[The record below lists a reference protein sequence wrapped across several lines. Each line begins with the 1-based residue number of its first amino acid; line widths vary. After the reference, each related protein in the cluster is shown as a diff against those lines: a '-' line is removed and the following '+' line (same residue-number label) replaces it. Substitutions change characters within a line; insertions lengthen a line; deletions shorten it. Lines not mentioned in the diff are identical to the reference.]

1 MNNKESNKP
10 NDFITAKSAQSR
22 SIPIDEL
29 TFENLTGN
37 ELKVF
42 MAIRFE
48 SDYAKRCS
56 EVKISIAY
64 IAKAAKVSERK
75 VYEALN
81 KLEYQ
86 HYLIQRLNYQH
97 NKRGQTNSFLVSRD
111 YAYYK
116 PLAQSKY
123 TPAENDMGV
132 QSKYTPADSAV
143 VPADSA
149 VVPAENDILID
160 QEYNQESS
168 QNFLEEKNKKSLKPN
183 DYQETYYMQDKKE
196 PTISEQLNQQTDYKN
211 KELGSLTNLVY
222 EQKITAIIKQCAKDE
237 ECQKSFNEKFSA
249 YDVTYQRMLEECTS
263 HYTTQNKL
271 FDRFKFLSWINKCNP
286 ELKGYKTKAQVIKE
300 NTFSYANLTK
310 QEIELVQQLAYERLN
325 PDRPAVLRSIERK
338 EAERLEALLQEA
350 HNTIPY
356 EVYSEEEK
364 KTIHQMDAS
373 AAKALIAKTLNVNP
387 KQEPQAFDKYE
398 HLRNNSNITLT
409 DKPYDHVLTNMLGR
423 VPKPDARGMVALPV
437 GGYTKEKAV
446 PKKPSMSLAE
456 RLKAYSKEQ

>member
-1 MNNKESNKP
+1 MNTTESNKV
-10 NDFITAKSAQSR
+10 NDSIIVKAAQSR

-29 TFENLTGN
+29 TFQNLTGN

-56 EVKISIAY
+56 EVKISISY
-64 IAKAAKVSERK
+64 IAKSAKVSERK

-81 KLEYQ
+81 KLEYD
-86 HYLIQRLNYQH
+86 HFLIQRLNYQH
-97 NKRGQTNSFLVSRD
+97 NKRGQTNSYLVSRD

-116 PLAQSKY
+116 PLVQSQY
-123 TPAENDMGV
+123 TPAENDIGV
-132 QSKYTPADSAV
+132 QSQYTPADSAV
-143 VPADSA
+143 T
-149 VVPAENDILID
+149 PAENDILLD

-168 QNFLEEKNKKSLKPN
+168 QYFLEEKNKKSLNPN
-183 DYQETYYMQDKKE
+183 DYQETYYRQDKKE
-196 PTISEQLNQQTDYKN
+196 ATISEQLNQQTDYKN
-211 KELGSLTNLVY
+211 KELGILTNLVY
-222 EQKITAIIKQCAKDE
+222 EQKITAIIKQCARDE
-237 ECQKSFNEKFSA
+237 ECQKSFNAKFSG

-310 QEIELVQQLAYERLN
+310 KQIELVQQLAYERLN

-338 EAERLEALLQEA
+338 EAERLESLLQEA
-350 HNTIPY
+350 NNKIPY

-364 KTIHQMDAS
+364 KTINQMNAV
-373 AAKALIAKTLNVNP
+373 AAKVIINKTLNTNP
-387 KQEPQAFDKYE
+387 IKESQPIHKYE
-398 HLRNNSNITLT
+398 QLRNNSNITLT
-409 DKPYDHVLTNMLGR
+409 DKPYEKVLTNMLGR
-423 VPKPDARGMVALPV
+423 VPSPNSRGMIALPV

-446 PKKPSMSLAE
+446 PKKPSISLAE
-456 RLKAYSKEQ
+456 RLKSYSKEQ